1 MIELLLASRCTGCNA
16 CVEVCPTD
24 VFDAVPGQAPVI
36 ARRQDCQTCFMCELY
51 CRADALFV
59 APDCDAPAPVD
70 PETVLSHG
78 LLGQFRRES
87 GWDEWSGLYPNEHWR
102 MDVVF
107 RRARQMAV
115 TREPEPGPAP
125 GATEGAGALARCG
138 GRNRGSEKRS

>member
-1 MIELLLASRCTGCNA
+1 
-16 CVEVCPTD
+16 
-24 VFDAVPGQAPVI
+24 
-36 ARRQDCQTCFMCELY
+36 MCELY